1 MTPLHRIRPAP
12 PTAPAAEKQG
22 GGFATFAQN
31 FQTLLRRSW
40 PLAVVLIM
48 STTTTV
54 TAQELADKD
63 QINVGAA
70 PSTTPQLRK
79 SAEAEKALK
88 LEPTRRFEFADHV
101 ANGVAMRNRTS
112 GTIALRGA
120 PVPSRILAAFLYVNF
135 SDGSREGRRNVPVLF
150 DGNLVV
156 AAKTGDH
163 DDPCWGMAGNH
174 SYVAD
179 VTRFVPIGGNL
190 NQDYEVV
197 LPFDVETS
205 TTGQNPWS
213 PIEPNQKIRVE
224 GATLVAV
231 YRNQD
236 TTGPVFVY
244 DAINNSMFSATAQFD
259 LLHPALNGTG
269 RFTMAGADGQ
279 RGFGHDNSLSNELTF
294 FDGNQIAGPPVASS
308 DWDGS
313 DGWPLVQLWDT
324 HTHNV
329 KLSTNVSSVR
339 YQASGDC
346 LVPVAFVI
354 DAD

>member
-1 MTPLHRIRPAP
+1 MTCLHNMFTWSFAAVLAMSLT
-12 PTAPAAEKQG
+12 TA
-22 GGFATFAQN
+22 
-31 FQTLLRRSW
+31 
-40 PLAVVLIM
+40 
-48 STTTTV
+48 V
-54 TAQELADKD
+54 TAQEFADKD
-63 QINVGAA
+63 QVNVGAA
-70 PSTTPQLRK
+70 PSASPQLK
-79 SAEAEKALK
+79 LSAEAEKALK
-88 LEPTRRFEFADHV
+88 VEPTRRFEYADHV

-120 PVPSRILAAFLYVNF
+120 PVPSRVLTALLYFNF
-135 SDGSREGRRNVPVLF
+135 SDGAREGRRNVPVLF
-150 DGNLVV
+150 DGNRIV
-156 AAKTGDH
+156 ADKTGDH

-190 NQDYEVV
+190 NQDYQVV
-197 LPFDVETS
+197 LQFDVETS

-213 PIEPNQKIRVE
+213 PVEPDQKVRVE
-224 GATLVAV
+224 GATLVVV
-231 YRNQD
+231 YRSQD

-244 DAINNSMFSATAQFD
+244 DAINNAMFSGTAQFD
-259 LLHPALNGTG
+259 LLHPGLDGLG

-329 KLSTNVSSVR
+329 KLSGNVSSVR
-339 YQASGDC
+339 YQAAGDC